1 MQQLQLRFRQPPTNG
16 TDTSAAAAR
25 SVAAD
30 THTQRARILAFVR
43 NCGARGA
50 TDQEIEQALRIANNT
65 VRPRRGELQQA
76 RHIVLTDQRRPT
88 ASGRLSRVYVAI
100 VEAGPAS
107 ETNQPTTN
115 TPQS

>member
-1 MQQLQLRFRQPPTNG
+1 MQQLQLRLRQPPTNG

-30 THTQRARILAFVR
+30 AHIQRARILRFVR
-43 NCGARGA
+43 ESGAFGA
-50 TDQEIEQALRIANNT
+50 TDQEIEHALALAGNT
-65 VRPRRGELQQA
+65 VRPRRGELQEA

-88 ASGRLSRVYVAI
+88 ASGRLSRVYVAT

-107 ETNQPTTN
+107 ETNQPTMN